1 MEWLTLLSPR
11 MRGDIIRLLL
21 DREFGGLSE
30 EEALAKAIRILRG
43 KKAENKSSPIRK
55 ETGPEDGGGINS
67 FTI

>member
-1 MEWLTLLSPR
+1 MEWLKLLSPK
-11 MRGDIIRLLL
+11 MRGDIIRSLL

-43 KKAENKSSPIRK
+43 KKAEARSSSIRE
-55 ETGPEDGGGINS
+55 ETGSECGGEINS

>member
-1 MEWLTLLSPR
+1 M
-11 MRGDIIRLLL
+11 LL

-43 KKAENKSSPIRK
+43 KKPEARSSSIRE
-55 ETGPEDGGGINS
+55 ETGPENGGEINS

>member
-1 MEWLTLLSPR
+1 MEWLKLLSPR
-11 MRGDIIRLLL
+11 MRGDIIRSLL

-43 KKAENKSSPIRK
+43 KKAENRSSPIRE
-55 ETGPEDGGGINS
+55 ETGSEGGGEINS